1 MTITITPHAV
11 SMFLVVCALFWV
23 WTNKKGGRII
33 GLLVAMLAAAGVNAM
48 LQPVVHRLLQ

>member
-23 WTNKKGGRII
+23 WTTKRGGRII
-33 GLLVAMLAAAGVNAM
+33 GLLVAVLAAAGVNAM
-48 LQPVVHRLLQ
+48 LQPVVHRLSQ